1 MPSITQHSTH
11 GWGLILVS
19 CAGAFVGVNIA
30 DGLFADGLFADGLL
44 AEGRTAP
51 AIVCEQ
57 RPFTQSD

>member
-1 MPSITQHSTH
+1 MPSITQHSIH
-11 GWGLILVS
+11 GWVLILVS

-30 DGLFADGLFADGLL
+30 DELL